1 VSEVAAAP
9 RPSRRA
15 EVVYTLIVLVVFAV
29 GGFVLW
35 YRATYNIFPG
45 QDATARVHWC
55 ERDYQ
60 NFGDPPQ
67 TWGQVTARNQYPVR
81 DVGRYPPLGVPG
93 QDLFAPIYPGAQPG
107 SCSEVVYL
115 RTGPGRYQP
124 YVLLGGP

>member
-1 VSEVAAAP
+1 MTEPAASRP
-9 RPSRRA
+9 PSRRA
-15 EVVYTLIVLVVFAV
+15 EVVYVVVVLIMFAV

-55 ERDYQ
+55 ARDYQ

-67 TWGQVTARNQYPVR
+67 TWAQVTARNWYPVR
-81 DVGRYPPLGVPG
+81 SVGRYPPLGWPA
-93 QDLFAPIYPGAQPG
+93 QELFAPIYPGAQPG
-107 SCSEVVYL
+107 SCSEVVYV